1 MFGGKSVEHEVSVIS
16 GIQAIM
22 SMDQE
27 KYEVIPVYLTKK
39 NEMYVGEEIG
49 KIEAY
54 KDIPGLLSKSQRV
67 ILVNEDDHIVLMPYP
82 VKLFGKKGIEVDI
95 AFPIVHGTNVE
106 DGALQGYLKTIGIP
120 FVGCDVTASALGMD
134 KYASKVVLK
143 ENGVPVLDGYC
154 FTTSDYAEI
163 DSILDKV
170 EKEIGYPAIVKPVDL
185 GSSVGI
191 SVARNRSE
199 LTNSIDDAFLY
210 ARKIIIE
217 HAITKLREINCA
229 VLGDENEAI
238 ASECEEPLHTK
249 DILSYEDLK
258 HWESSVC
265 YDEEIRDEICAEEAY
280 VYPYE
285 AEQNVPVKISVT
297 ELKRLELQARQ
308 MEEVVW
314 VDSEL
319 PEVGA
324 AEGIRMPDLTQTGE
338 NEEETNKIN
347 DIPRPRFLAEKE
359 QLSGAQRGTVYHLVF
374 EHLPYELLDE
384 HSDAS
389 VLERWLQ
396 SFASKGYLTPQELA
410 VIRADDFIAFLRTDI
425 GRRMRAAA
433 LAGKLQREQQFMMGF
448 DADKLY
454 PEVTHGDMVL
464 VQGIIDAWFWEDDE
478 IVLVDYKT
486 DHVRNDLR
494 ELADKYRIQLE
505 YYAEALER
513 VTGHTV
519 REKIIYSV
527 RKRDFIR
534 V

>member
-1 MFGGKSVEHEVSVIS
+1 MKTRVAVMFGGKSVEHEVSVIS

-39 NEMYVGEEIG
+39 NEMYVGEETG

-249 DILSYEDLK
+249 DILSYEDK
-258 HWESSVC
+258 
-265 YDEEIRDEICAEEAY
+265 Y
-280 VYPYE
+280 VSN
-285 AEQNVPVKISVT
+285 AK
-297 ELKRLELQARQ
+297 
-308 MEEVVW
+308 
-314 VDSEL
+314 
-319 PEVGA
+319 G
-324 AEGIRMPDLTQTGE
+324 
-338 NEEETNKIN
+338 
-347 DIPRPRFLAEKE
+347 
-359 QLSGAQRGTVYHLVF
+359 SGSKGM
-374 EHLPYELLDE
+374 
-384 HSDAS
+384 AS
-389 VLERWLQ
+389 VSRKIPAELSPEKR
-396 SFASKGYLTPQELA
+396 KEVQELA
-410 VIRADDFIAFLRTDI
+410 VKSFQKLGCNGVARIDFMIDEEN
-425 GRRMRAAA
+425 
-433 LAGKLQREQQFMMGF
+433 GKLYFNEINTIPGSLAFYLWEPVGIS
-448 DADKLY
+448 Y
-454 PEVTHGDMVL
+454 PELLDRM
-464 VQGIIDAWFWEDDE
+464 I
-478 IVLVDYKT
+478 
-486 DHVRNDLR
+486 R
-494 ELADKYRIQLE
+494 LALKR
-505 YYAEALER
+505 
-513 VTGHTV
+513 V
-519 REKIIYSV
+519 REEESITFSFDTNILNQNSLGGVKGG
-527 RKRDFIR
+527 KTGKLKAPLQ
-534 V
+534 